1 MAARPAPWK
10 TWRWNCRSPANACG
24 RSRWKPC
31 ACCGRRCGGAASPK
45 TSCFDVRSRGAGA
58 PGGGAA
64 MIDWPRIDTVFL
76 DMDGTLL
83 DLYFDN
89 HFWLEHMPRRYAEF
103 HGLAPEV
110 ARAHLT
116 AHYARH
122 SGTLNWYCLD
132 FWSSE
137 LALDIMQ
144 LKEEVAHLIAVRP
157 DVPAFLQAVRAS
169 GRRVVMVTNAHP
181 RSLDLKMRENSIDA
195 YFDAL
200 ISSHQVGLP
209 KEHPDFWQGLQAI
222 EPFDKA
228 RTLFV
233 DDSLPGLESAR
244 AHGS

>member
-1 MAARPAPWK
+1 M
-10 TWRWNCRSPANACG
+10 
-24 RSRWKPC
+24 
-31 ACCGRRCGGAASPK
+31 
-45 TSCFDVRSRGAGA
+45 
-58 PGGGAA
+58 PGNSV
-64 MIDWPRIDTVFL
+64 IDWPHVDTVLL

-83 DLYFDN
+83 DLHFDN
-89 HFWLEHMPRRYAEF
+89 HFWLEHMPRRYAEY
-103 HGLAPEV
+103 HGLAPDI

-116 AHYARH
+116 AHYERH
-122 SGTLNWYCLD
+122 AGTLNWYCLD

-181 RSLDLKMRENSIDA
+181 KSLDLKMRETRIDT

-200 ISSHQVGLP
+200 ISSHQVGVP
-209 KEHPDFWQGLQAI
+209 KEHLDFWQGLQGI
-222 EPFDKA
+222 ERFDKQ

-233 DDSLPGLESAR
+233 DDSLSVLKSAQAYGIEQLLAVCNPDSKLPHKDCGGFRGIASFGEVMPGV
-244 AHGS
+244 

>member
-1 MAARPAPWK
+1 
-10 TWRWNCRSPANACG
+10 
-24 RSRWKPC
+24 
-31 ACCGRRCGGAASPK
+31 
-45 TSCFDVRSRGAGA
+45 
-58 PGGGAA
+58 
-64 MIDWPRIDTVFL
+64 MIDWPQVDTVFL

-89 HFWLEHMPRRYAEF
+89 YFWLEHMPRRYAEY

-110 ARAHLT
+110 AHAHLT

-169 GRRVVMVTNAHP
+169 GRRMVMVTNAHP
-181 RSLDLKMRENSIDA
+181 RSLELKMRETRIDA
-195 YFDAL
+195 YFNAL
-200 ISSHQVGLP
+200 ISSHQVGVP
-209 KEHPDFWQGLQAI
+209 KEHLDFWQGLQGV
-222 EPFDKA
+222 EPFDKQ

-233 DDSLPGLESAR
+233 DDSLPVLKSAQ
-244 AHGS
+244 AYGIAQLLAVCNPDSKQPHKDCGGFMEISSFGEVMPGMCLGVWP

>member
-1 MAARPAPWK
+1 
-10 TWRWNCRSPANACG
+10 
-24 RSRWKPC
+24 
-31 ACCGRRCGGAASPK
+31 
-45 TSCFDVRSRGAGA
+45 
-58 PGGGAA
+58 

-89 HFWLEHMPRRYAEF
+89 HFWLEHMPRRYAEY

-181 RSLDLKMRENSIDA
+181 RSLDLKMRETRIDA
-195 YFDAL
+195 YFNTL
-200 ISSHQVGLP
+200 ISSHRVGLP
-209 KEHPDFWQGLQAI
+209 KEHPDFWQGLRAI
-222 EPFDKA
+222 EPFDRQ

-233 DDSLPGLESAR
+233 DDSLPVLKSAQAYGI
-244 AHGS
+244 AHLLAVCNPDSKQPHKDCGEFPAITSFAQVMPT

>member
-1 MAARPAPWK
+1 M
-10 TWRWNCRSPANACG
+10 
-24 RSRWKPC
+24 
-31 ACCGRRCGGAASPK
+31 
-45 TSCFDVRSRGAGA
+45 V
-58 PGGGAA
+58 
-64 MIDWPRIDTVFL
+64 DWLRVDTVFL

-83 DLYFDN
+83 DLHFDN
-89 HFWLEHMPRRYAEF
+89 HFWLEHMPRRYAEY
-103 HGLAPEV
+103 HGLAHDV

-116 AHYARH
+116 AHYQRH
-122 SGTLNWYCLD
+122 SGTLKWYCLD

-137 LALDIMQ
+137 LALDILQ

-181 RSLDLKMRENSIDA
+181 KSLGLKMRETRIDA

-209 KEHPDFWQGLQAI
+209 KEHPDFWQGLQTI
-222 EPFDKA
+222 EPFDPA

-233 DDSLPGLESAR
+233 DDSLPVLASAR
-244 AHGS
+244 AYGIAQLLAVNNPDSRQPPRECGDFAAISSFVEVMPDRPDNQPTSCSPRSTP